1 MFSPPKYLLS
11 YSIEKKKKC
20 EKFGILHFT
29 FFYIGKWRM
38 ENFDWKCIEPNWW
51 YCKLNTFSPPIF
63 RYYYHLFGIS
73 FKIFFYHI
81 LNNFDVVASGTC
93 YRQRAMSLTHH
104 QKYNYFVNSF
114 PRIWK
119 IYASQW
125 TRNPSIC
132 ARLMDTE
139 YNNYFYLY
147 WKTESLLDCIKSYQ
161 FFFFF
166 FFFFLFSYSK
176 RKSRLWTNYKIIEKG
191 FANSFWFDDGE

>member
-1 MFSPPKYLLS
+1 MLFVYVDYVSKKYLHILL
-11 YSIEKKKKC
+11 KKKC
-20 EKFGILHFT
+20 EMWKIWNIT
-29 FFYIGKWRM
+29 FYIGKWRM

-51 YCKLNTFSPPIF
+51 YCKLNTFLRQFFVTTTS
-63 RYYYHLFGIS
+63 GIS

-147 WKTESLLDCIKSYQ
+147 WRTESLLDCIKSYQ

-166 FFFFLFSYSK
+166 FLFS
-176 RKSRLWTNYKIIEKG
+176 
-191 FANSFWFDDGE
+191 